1 MFETSSPAYLAAVV
15 AAAVAALLFLIIRW
29 KQQPFVSL
37 LLVSMAAAL
46 AAGMPPEKVMA
57 SIEQGMGGTL
67 GFIAV
72 VVGLGAMFGQLLE
85 VSGGA
90 ERLTLSLLRVF
101 GRKRAPWAMALA
113 GFLVAIPV
121 FFDVGFI
128 ILVPLVYSLSRET
141 KRSLLYY
148 GIPLL
153 AGLAVTHA
161 FVPPTPGPIAV
172 AQLVGADLGRV
183 IFWGSLIGLPCAVL
197 AGPLFGAWIAKRIP
211 AEIPPYMEESAKV
224 LKCESSKVDDCGNG
238 TENSRT
244 SELQNFR
251 TSELP
256 SFKLVFGILLL
267 PLVLILVNTA
277 TGALLAGEEHAALRR
292 FCAFIGHP
300 FFALLAAT
308 LTAFTA
314 LGTCRGLSREKVN
327 EIATSALAPAGLI
340 ILVTGAGGVFKQVL
354 VDSGAG
360 KALAETLAGTGL
372 HPVWAAFLIALLV
385 RAVAG
390 SATVAMLTAGGIV
403 APLLEGSGV
412 EPALIVIAIA
422 SGATALSHVNDSGF
436 WLVNRY
442 FGMSPK
448 DTLKSWT
455 VMECIIGVTG
465 ATLAWLAS
473 HIVSAS

>member
-1 MFETSSPAYLAAVV
+1 MPFDLTRLVESPAYLPTVV
-15 AAAVAALLFLIIRW
+15 ALSVALLLFLIIKL

-37 LLVSMAAAL
+37 LLVSMGAAL
-46 AAGMPPEKVMA
+46 AAGMPPDEVLACM
-57 SIEQGMGGTL
+57 ERGMGGTL

-90 ERLTLSLLRVF
+90 ERLTLTLLRVF
-101 GRKRAPWAMALA
+101 GKERATWAMALA

-128 ILVPLVYSLSRET
+128 ILVPLVYSLARDT

-183 IFWGSLIGLPCAVL
+183 ILFGTLIGLPCAAL
-197 AGPLFGAWIAKRIP
+197 AGPVFGKWIAARIP
-211 AEIPPYMEESAKV
+211 AEVPSYME
-224 LKCESSKVDDCGNG
+224 
-238 TENSRT
+238 
-244 SELQNFR
+244 SEIKTR
-251 TSELP
+251 EGGEADLP
-256 SFKLVFGILLL
+256 GFGCVFGILAL
-267 PLVLILVNTA
+267 PLALILVRTVA
-277 TGALLAGEEHAALRR
+277 FAALPEEHAARPLLG
-292 FCAFIGHP
+292 FVGHP

-308 LTAFTA
+308 LLAFTV
-314 LGTCRGLSREKVN
+314 LGTKRGLSREKVN
-327 EIATSALAPAGLI
+327 EVATSALAPAGLI

-360 KALAETLAGTGL
+360 ESLAKALSGVGFHPIWLAFA
-372 HPVWAAFLIALLV
+372 VALTV

-403 APLLEGSGV
+403 APLLEGTQV

-422 SGATALSHVNDSGF
+422 SGSTALSHVNDSGF

-442 FGMSPK
+442 FGLSPK
-448 DTLKSWT
+448 DTLRSWS
-455 VMECIIGVTG
+455 VMETIIGIVG
-465 ATLAWLAS
+465 VTLAWLAQ
-473 HIVSAS
+473 ITVFR

>member
-1 MFETSSPAYLAAVV
+1 MTGSPAYLAAVV
-15 AAAVAALLFLIIRW
+15 GGAVAVLLVLIIKL

-37 LLVSMAAAL
+37 LLVSMATAL
-46 AAGMPPEKVMA
+46 AAGMPPETVMA
-57 SIEQGMGGTL
+57 SIEKGMGGTL

-85 VSGGA
+85 ASGGA

-101 GRKRAPWAMALA
+101 GKKRAPWAMTLA

-128 ILVPLVYSLSRET
+128 ILVPLVYSLARET
-141 KRSLLYY
+141 KKSLLLY

-183 IFWGSLIGLPCAVL
+183 ILAGTLIGLPCAVI

-211 AEIPPYMEESAKV
+211 AEVPSYMEGEQPAAPANR
-224 LKCESSKVDDCGNG
+224 D
-238 TENSRT
+238 
-244 SELQNFR
+244 
-251 TSELP
+251 LP
-256 SFKLVFGILLL
+256 GFGLVFGILML
-267 PLVLILVNTA
+267 PLVLILINTA
-277 TGALLAGEEHAALRR
+277 TAAIWTGGEHAQLLRV
-292 FCAFIGHP
+292 CAFIGHP

-308 LTAFTA
+308 LIAFTA
-314 LGTCRGLSREKVN
+314 LGTCRGLSRKQVSD
-327 EIATSALAPAGLI
+327 IATSALAPAGLI

-354 VDSGAG
+354 LDSGAG

-403 APLLEGSGV
+403 APLLAESPV

-422 SGATALSHVNDSGF
+422 AGATAVSHVNDSGF

-442 FGMSPK
+442 FGLSVK

-455 VMECIIGVTG
+455 VMESLIGVTG

-473 HIVSAS
+473 LII

>member
-1 MFETSSPAYLAAVV
+1 MLLSDLTLPTSTAYLATVV
-15 AAAVAALLFLIIRW
+15 VMAVAVLLYLIIRR

-37 LLVSMAAAL
+37 ILVSMATAL
-46 AAGMPPEKVMA
+46 AAGMPPEKVM
-57 SIEQGMGGTL
+57 SCIEQGMGKTL

-85 VSGGA
+85 ASGGA
-90 ERLTLSLLRVF
+90 ERLTLTLLRVF
-101 GRKRAPWAMALA
+101 GKRRATWAISLA

-128 ILVPLVYSLSRET
+128 ILVPLVYALSRET

-183 IFWGSLIGLPCAVL
+183 IFYGIILGLPCTIL
-197 AGPLFGAWIAKRIP
+197 AGPVFGAWIAERIQTEIP
-211 AEIPPYMEESAKV
+211 AYLEGEVAK
-224 LKCESSKVDDCGNG
+224 KQWDEKA
-238 TENSRT
+238 
-244 SELQNFR
+244 
-251 TSELP
+251 LP
-256 SFKLVFGILLL
+256 GFGMVFGILML
-267 PLVLILVNTA
+267 PLLLILLNTV
-277 TGALLAGEEHAALRR
+277 TNVVLPEGHAARQV
-292 FCAFIGHP
+292 FSFIGHP

-308 LTAFTA
+308 LVAFTA
-314 LGTCRGLSREKVN
+314 LGTCRGLSRDKVN

-360 KALAETLAGTGL
+360 KALAEGLSSSGL
-372 HPVWAAFLIALLV
+372 HPVWAAFLLALVV

-390 SATVAMLTAGGIV
+390 SATVAMLTAGGIM
-403 APLLEGSGV
+403 APLLEGV
-412 EPALIVIAIA
+412 QIERALIVIAIA
-422 SGATALSHVNDSGF
+422 AGATAISHVNDSGF

-442 FGMSPK
+442 LGLSVK

-455 VMECIIGVTG
+455 VMETIIGITG

-473 HIVSAS
+473 YIV

>member
-1 MFETSSPAYLAAVV
+1 VV
-15 AAAVAALLFLIIRW
+15 AAAVAVLLFLIIKW

-37 LLVSMAAAL
+37 ILVSMATAL
-46 AAGMPPEKVMA
+46 AAGMPIETVMA
-57 SIEQGMGGTL
+57 CIEKGMGGTL

-90 ERLTLSLLRVF
+90 ERLTLTLLRVF
-101 GRKRAPWAMALA
+101 GQRRASWAMALA

-128 ILVPLVYSLSRET
+128 ILVPLVYALSRDT
-141 KRSLLYY
+141 KKSLLHY

-161 FVPPTPGPIAV
+161 FVPPTPGPVAV
-172 AQLVGADLGRV
+172 AKLVGADLGRV
-183 IFWGSLIGLPCAVL
+183 IFYGILIGLPCAIL
-197 AGPLFGAWIAKRIP
+197 AGPVFGAWIAKRIHAKAP
-211 AEIPPYMEESAKV
+211 EPETPRAPPPQQEPHAALSAGEEFSHLRRCEKASEPPRAQTAEER
-224 LKCESSKVDDCGNG
+224 D
-238 TENSRT
+238 
-244 SELQNFR
+244 
-251 TSELP
+251 LP
-256 SFKLVFGILLL
+256 GFGRVFGILLL
-267 PLVLILVNTA
+267 PLALILLNTVTNVTLTA
-277 TGALLAGEEHAALRR
+277 EKYAAARQV
-292 FCAFIGHP
+292 CAFIGHP
-300 FFALLAAT
+300 FFALTAAT
-308 LTAFTA
+308 LLAFTL

-327 EIATSALAPAGLI
+327 EVATSALAPAGLI

-360 KALAETLAGTGL
+360 KALADTLAGTGL
-372 HPVWAAFLIALLV
+372 HPVWAAFLIALVV

-390 SATVAMLTAGGIV
+390 SATVAMLTAGGII
-403 APLLEGSGV
+403 APLLVNARV

-442 FGMSPK
+442 FGLSAK

-455 VMECIIGVTG
+455 VMETIIGLTG

-473 HIVSAS
+473 YVV

>member
-1 MFETSSPAYLAAVV
+1 MTATPAYLAAVV
-15 AAAVAALLFLIIRW
+15 GAAVAVLLLLIIRL

-37 LLVSMAAAL
+37 LLVSMATAL
-46 AAGMPPEKVMA
+46 AAGMPPETVMA
-57 SIEQGMGGTL
+57 SIEKGMGGTL

-101 GRKRAPWAMALA
+101 GRERATWAMTLA

-128 ILVPLVYSLSRET
+128 ILVPLVYTLARET
-141 KRSLLYY
+141 RRSLLLY

-183 IFWGSLIGLPCAVL
+183 ILFGSLIGLPCAIA
-197 AGPLFGAWIAKRIP
+197 AGPLFGAWIARRIY
-211 AEIPPYMEESAKV
+211 AEVPEYMTGGQRAEVRGQRAEV
-224 LKCESSKVDDCGNG
+224 
-238 TENSRT
+238 RT
-244 SELQNFR
+244 DG
-251 TSELP
+251 LP
-256 SFKLVFGILLL
+256 SFGLVFGILLL
-267 PLVLILVNTA
+267 PLVLILVNTV
-277 TGALLAGEEHAALRR
+277 TGALLTGPEHAALRR
-292 FCAFIGHP
+292 VCAFIGHP

-308 LTAFTA
+308 LVAFTA

-360 KALAETLAGTGL
+360 KALAEAMAGIGV

-403 APLLEGSGV
+403 APLLDGSPA

-422 SGATALSHVNDSGF
+422 SGATAVSHVNDSGF

-442 FGMSPK
+442 FGLSAK

-455 VMECIIGVTG
+455 VMESIIGITG
-465 ATLAWLAS
+465 ATLAWLLS
-473 HIVSAS
+473 YVV

>member
-1 MFETSSPAYLAAVV
+1 MAANPVYLASVV
-15 AAAVAALLFLIIRW
+15 GAAVAVLLFLIIRL

-37 LLVSMAAAL
+37 LLVSIATAL
-46 AAGMPPEKVMA
+46 AAGMPLEKVMGC
-57 SIEQGMGGTL
+57 IEKGMGGTL

-101 GRKRAPWAMALA
+101 GRERAAWAMSLA

-141 KRSLLYY
+141 KRSLLFF

-161 FVPPTPGPIAV
+161 FIPPTPGPIAV

-183 IFWGSLIGLPCAVL
+183 ILFGAVIGLPCAIL
-197 AGPLFGAWIAKRIP
+197 AGPLFGSWIARRIH
-211 AEIPPYMEESAKV
+211 AEAPPCTPTGEA
-224 LKCESSKVDDCGNG
+224 
-238 TENSRT
+238 
-244 SELQNFR
+244 
-251 TSELP
+251 SELP

-267 PLVLILVNTA
+267 PLALILVNTV
-277 TGALLAGEEHAALRR
+277 TGALLTGEEHTTLRR

-300 FFALLAAT
+300 FSALLAAT
-308 LTAFTA
+308 LIAFTA
-314 LGTCRGLSREKVN
+314 LGTRRGLSREKVN

-340 ILVTGAGGVFKQVL
+340 ILVTGAGGVLKQVL

-360 KALAETLAGTGL
+360 SVLAKTLSATGF

-385 RAVAG
+385 RAIAG
-390 SATVAMLTAGGIV
+390 SATVAMMTAGGII
-403 APLLEGSGV
+403 APLLEGSPV

-422 SGATALSHVNDSGF
+422 SGATAVSHVNDSGF

-442 FGMSPK
+442 FGLSAK

-455 VMECIIGVTG
+455 VMESIIGLTG
-465 ATLAWLAS
+465 ATLAWLLSYA
-473 HIVSAS
+473 V

>member
-1 MFETSSPAYLAAVV
+1 MMSNLTLPTSTAYLATVV
-15 AAAVAALLFLIIRW
+15 GVAVAVLLYLIIRR

-37 LLVSMAAAL
+37 ILVSMATAL
-46 AAGMPPEKVMA
+46 AAGMPPEKVMEC
-57 SIEQGMGGTL
+57 IEQGMGKTL

-85 VSGGA
+85 ASGGA
-90 ERLTLSLLRVF
+90 ERLTLTLLRVF
-101 GRKRAPWAMALA
+101 GKRRASWAISLA

-128 ILVPLVYSLSRET
+128 ILVPLVYALSRET

-172 AQLVGADLGRV
+172 AQLIGADLGRV
-183 IFWGSLIGLPCAVL
+183 IFYGIILGLPCAIL
-197 AGPLFGAWIAKRIP
+197 AGPVFGAWIAERIP
-211 AEIPPYMEESAKV
+211 AEIPAYLEGELAK
-224 LKCESSKVDDCGNG
+224 KQWDEKA
-238 TENSRT
+238 
-244 SELQNFR
+244 
-251 TSELP
+251 LP
-256 SFKLVFGILLL
+256 GFGMVFGILML
-267 PLVLILVNTA
+267 PLLLILLNTVTNA
-277 TGALLAGEEHAALRR
+277 VLPEGHAARQV
-292 FCAFIGHP
+292 FSFIGHP

-308 LTAFTA
+308 LVAFSA
-314 LGTCRGLSREKVN
+314 LGTCRGLSRDKVN

-360 KALAETLAGTGL
+360 KALAEGLSNSGL
-372 HPVWAAFLIALLV
+372 HPVWAAFLLALVV

-390 SATVAMLTAGGIV
+390 SATVAMLTAGGIM
-403 APLLEGSGV
+403 APLLEGV
-412 EPALIVIAIA
+412 QIERALIVIAIA
-422 SGATALSHVNDSGF
+422 SGATAISHVNDSGF

-442 FGMSPK
+442 LGLSVK

-455 VMECIIGVTG
+455 VMETIIGITG

-473 HIVSAS
+473 YIV

>member
-1 MFETSSPAYLAAVV
+1 MLPSSPTYLAFVV
-15 AAAVAALLFLIIRW
+15 AAAVAALLALIIKG

-37 LLVSMAAAL
+37 ILVSMGTAL
-46 AAGMPPEKVMA
+46 AAGMPAEKVMA
-57 SIEQGMGGTL
+57 CIEQGMGKTL

-72 VVGLGAMFGQLLE
+72 VVGMGAMFGQLLE

-101 GRKRAPWAMALA
+101 GKKRAPWALSLA

-141 KRSLLYY
+141 KKSLLHY

-172 AQLVGADLGRV
+172 ARLLDADLGRV
-183 IFWGSLIGLPCAVL
+183 IFYGAVIGLPCAVL
-197 AGPLFGAWIAKRIP
+197 AGPVFGAWIAARIP
-211 AEIPPYMEESAKV
+211 AEVPAYIAGEGEKKPWAEK
-224 LKCESSKVDDCGNG
+224 D
-238 TENSRT
+238 
-244 SELQNFR
+244 
-251 TSELP
+251 LP
-256 SFKLVFGILLL
+256 GFGLVFGILLL
-267 PLVLILVNTA
+267 PLALIVLNTVTDA
-277 TGALLAGEEHAALRR
+277 VLPAGHAARQV
-292 FCAFIGHP
+292 CAFVGHP
-300 FFALLAAT
+300 FFALTAAT
-308 LTAFTA
+308 LVAFTA

-327 EIATSALAPAGLI
+327 EVATSALAPAGLI

-360 KALAETLAGTGL
+360 KALAEALAGTGL
-372 HPVWAAFLIALLV
+372 HPVWAAFLLALVV

-390 SATVAMLTAGGIV
+390 SATVAMLTAGGIM
-403 APLLEGSGV
+403 APLLEGVAV
-412 EPALIVIAIA
+412 ERALVVIAIA
-422 SGATALSHVNDSGF
+422 SGATAVSHVNDSGF

-442 FGMSPK
+442 FGLSAN

-455 VMECIIGVTG
+455 VMETIIGLTG

-473 HIVSAS
+473 HLF

>member
-1 MFETSSPAYLAAVV
+1 MEFMQSPSYLACVVVTAVV
-15 AAAVAALLFLIIRW
+15 ALLFLIIKW

-37 LLVSMAAAL
+37 LLVSMATAL
-46 AAGMPPEKVMA
+46 AAGIPPGDIMACIEK
-57 SIEQGMGGTL
+57 GMGGTL
-67 GFIAV
+67 GNISV

-101 GRKRAPWAMALA
+101 GKKRANWAMSLA

-183 IFWGSLIGLPCAVL
+183 IFWGAVLGFPCAVL
-197 AGPLFGAWIAKRIP
+197 AGPVFGAWIAARIP
-211 AEIPPYMEESAKV
+211 AEIPSYMEQPEQGK
-224 LKCESSKVDDCGNG
+224 ETPNGQGNIR
-238 TENSRT
+238 TEG
-244 SELQNFR
+244 
-251 TSELP
+251 LP
-256 SFKLVFGILLL
+256 SFGLVFGILLL
-267 PLVLILVNTA
+267 PLVLILVNTV
-277 TGALLAGEEHAALRR
+277 TGVALTGDEYAGIRQ

-308 LTAFTA
+308 LIAFTA

-354 VDSGAG
+354 VESGAG
-360 KALAETLAGTGL
+360 KALAETLSSTGL
-372 HPVWAAFLIALLV
+372 HLIWAAFLIALLV
-385 RAVAG
+385 RAIAG

-403 APLLEGSGV
+403 APLLEHSGI

-442 FGMSPK
+442 FGLSPK

-473 HIVSAS
+473 LILR

>member
-1 MFETSSPAYLAAVV
+1 MVVLSSSPIYLAAVV
-15 AAAVAALLFLIIRW
+15 AIAVVTLLFLIIKW

-37 LLVSMAAAL
+37 ILISMATAL
-46 AAGMPPEKVMA
+46 AAGMPPDKIMA
-57 SIEQGMGGTL
+57 CIERGMGGTL

-90 ERLTLSLLRVF
+90 ERLTLTLLCAF
-101 GRKRAPWAMALA
+101 GKQRAQWAMALA

-128 ILVPLVYSLSRET
+128 ILVPLIYSLSRET

-183 IFWGSLIGLPCAVL
+183 IFYGVVIGLPCAVL
-197 AGPLFGAWIAKRIP
+197 AGPVFATWIAKRIR
-211 AEIPPYMEESAKV
+211 AEIPVYMENGAAK
-224 LKCESSKVDDCGNG
+224 KQWDEAA
-238 TENSRT
+238 
-244 SELQNFR
+244 
-251 TSELP
+251 LP
-256 SFKLVFGILLL
+256 SFGCVFGILLL
-267 PLVLILVNTA
+267 PLFLIVLNTVANA
-277 TGALLAGEEHAALRR
+277 TLPAGHAARQL
-292 FCAFIGHP
+292 FAFIGHP
-300 FFALLAAT
+300 FFALTAAT
-308 LTAFTA
+308 LIAFTA

-327 EIATSALAPAGLI
+327 EVATSALAPAGLI

-354 VDSGAG
+354 TDSGAG
-360 KALAETLAGTGL
+360 KALADTLANTGL
-372 HPVWAAFLIALLV
+372 HPVWTAFLIALVV

-390 SATVAMLTAGGIV
+390 SATVAMLTAGGIM
-403 APLLEGSGV
+403 APLLAEV
-412 EPALIVIAIA
+412 KIDPALIVIAIA

-442 FGMSPK
+442 FGLTPK
-448 DTLKSWT
+448 ETLKSWT
-455 VMECIIGVTG
+455 VMETIIGVTG
-465 ATLAWLAS
+465 ATLAWLFS
-473 HIVSAS
+473 L

>member
-1 MFETSSPAYLAAVV
+1 MMCDLTLPTSTAYLATVV
-15 AAAVAALLFLIIRW
+15 VIAVAVLLYLIIRC

-37 LLVSMAAAL
+37 ILVSMATAL
-46 AAGMPPEKVMA
+46 AAGMPPEKVMVC
-57 SIEQGMGGTL
+57 IEQGMGKTL

-85 VSGGA
+85 ASGGA
-90 ERLTLSLLRVF
+90 ERLTLTLLRVF
-101 GRKRAPWAMALA
+101 GKRRATWAISLA

-128 ILVPLVYSLSRET
+128 ILVPLVYALSRET

-183 IFWGSLIGLPCAVL
+183 IFYGIILGLPCTIL
-197 AGPLFGAWIAKRIP
+197 AGPVFGAWISERIP
-211 AEIPPYMEESAKV
+211 AEVPAYLEGEVAK
-224 LKCESSKVDDCGNG
+224 KQWDEKA
-238 TENSRT
+238 
-244 SELQNFR
+244 
-251 TSELP
+251 LP
-256 SFKLVFGILLL
+256 GFGMVFGILML
-267 PLVLILVNTA
+267 PLLLILLNTV
-277 TGALLAGEEHAALRR
+277 TNVVLPEGHAARQV
-292 FCAFIGHP
+292 FSFIGHP

-308 LTAFTA
+308 LVAFTA
-314 LGTCRGLSREKVN
+314 LGTCRGLSRDKVN

-360 KALAETLAGTGL
+360 KALAEGLSNSGL
-372 HPVWAAFLIALLV
+372 HPVWAAFLLALVV

-390 SATVAMLTAGGIV
+390 SATVAMLTAGGIM
-403 APLLEGSGV
+403 APLLEGV
-412 EPALIVIAIA
+412 QIERALIVIAIA
-422 SGATALSHVNDSGF
+422 AGATAISHVNDSGF

-442 FGMSPK
+442 LGLSVK

-455 VMECIIGVTG
+455 VMETIIGITG

-473 HIVSAS
+473 YIV

>member
-1 MFETSSPAYLAAVV
+1 MDIPSSPAYLATVV
-15 AAAVAALLFLIIRW
+15 GAAVAALLFLIIKL
-29 KQQPFVSL
+29 KQQPFVAL
-37 LLVSMAAAL
+37 LLVSMATAL
-46 AAGMPPEKVMA
+46 AAGMPPEQVMA
-57 SIEQGMGGTL
+57 SIEKGMGGTL

-85 VSGGA
+85 ISGGA

-101 GRKRAPWAMALA
+101 GKKRATWAMTLA

-141 KRSLLYY
+141 KKSLLLY

-183 IFWGSLIGLPCAVL
+183 IFWGAVIGLPCAVA
-197 AGPLFGAWIAKRIP
+197 AGPLFGAWIAERIP
-211 AEIPPYMEESAKV
+211 ACVPAYMEQEPAAGGRRP
-224 LKCESSKVDDCGNG
+224 D
-238 TENSRT
+238 
-244 SELQNFR
+244 
-251 TSELP
+251 ELP
-256 SFKLVFGILLL
+256 SFRLVFGILLL
-267 PLVLILVNTA
+267 PLALILINTV
-277 TGALLAGEEHAALRR
+277 TGALLTGGEHAALRR

-300 FFALLAAT
+300 FFALLVAT

-314 LGTCRGLSREKVN
+314 LGTCRGLPREKVN

-360 KALAETLAGTGL
+360 KALAETLSATGL

-403 APLLEGSGV
+403 APLLEESAV

-422 SGATALSHVNDSGF
+422 SGATAVSHVNDSGF

-442 FGMSPK
+442 FGLSAK

-455 VMECIIGVTG
+455 VMESIIGVTG
-465 ATLAWLAS
+465 ATLAWLLSYA
-473 HIVSAS
+473 V

>member
-1 MFETSSPAYLAAVV
+1 MIHSPAYLAFVV
-15 AAAVAALLFLIIRW
+15 AAAVAGLLFLIVRL

-37 LLVSMAAAL
+37 LVVSMATAL

-57 SIEQGMGGTL
+57 CIEQGMGKTL

-90 ERLTLSLLRVF
+90 ERLTLTLLRVF
-101 GRKRAPWAMALA
+101 GKERASWAMSLA

-128 ILVPLVYSLSRET
+128 ILVPLVYALSRET

-183 IFWGSLIGLPCAVL
+183 IFYGILIGLPCAIL
-197 AGPLFGAWIAKRIP
+197 AGPVFGSWIAGRIH
-211 AEIPPYMEESAKV
+211 AEIPAYMEGETAQKQWDE
-224 LKCESSKVDDCGNG
+224 KA
-238 TENSRT
+238 
-244 SELQNFR
+244 
-251 TSELP
+251 LP
-256 SFKLVFGILLL
+256 GFGMVFGILLL
-267 PLVLILVNTA
+267 PLALILLNTVTNA
-277 TGALLAGEEHAALRR
+277 ALTGEEYATVRQL
-292 FCAFIGHP
+292 CSFIGHP
-300 FFALLAAT
+300 FFALTAAT
-308 LTAFTA
+308 LVAFTA

-327 EIATSALAPAGLI
+327 EVATSALAPAGLI

-360 KALAETLAGTGL
+360 KALAEGLAASGF
-372 HPVWAAFLIALLV
+372 HPVWAAFLIALVV

-390 SATVAMLTAGGIV
+390 SATVAMLTAGGIM
-403 APLLEGSGV
+403 APLLAGIKI

-422 SGATALSHVNDSGF
+422 SGATAVSHVNDSGF

-442 FGMSPK
+442 FGLSTK

-455 VMECIIGVTG
+455 VMESIIGVTG

-473 HIVSAS
+473 YVV

>member
-1 MFETSSPAYLAAVV
+1 MSSSPAYLATVV
-15 AAAVAALLFLIIRW
+15 AAAVAVLLFLIIRW

-37 LLVSMAAAL
+37 ILVSMATAL
-46 AAGMPPEKVMA
+46 AAGMPISTVMA
-57 SIEQGMGGTL
+57 CIEKGMGGTL

-90 ERLTLSLLRVF
+90 ERLTLTLLRVF
-101 GRKRAPWAMALA
+101 GRKRASWALSLA
-113 GFLVAIPV
+113 GFLVAIPI

-128 ILVPLVYSLSRET
+128 ILVPLVYALTRET
-141 KRSLLYY
+141 KRPLLFY

-183 IFWGSLIGLPCAVL
+183 IFYGLLIGLPCAIL
-197 AGPLFGAWIAKRIP
+197 AGPLFGAWIAERVPSAIP
-211 AEIPPYMEESAKV
+211 AYMEGESARR
-224 LKCESSKVDDCGNG
+224 EWD
-238 TENSRT
+238 E
-244 SELQNFR
+244 QA
-251 TSELP
+251 LP
-256 SFKLVFGILLL
+256 GFGLVFGILLL
-267 PLVLILVNTA
+267 PLLLILLNTV
-277 TGALLAGEEHAALRR
+277 THAALPGEAYQTVRQV
-292 FCAFIGHP
+292 CAFIGHP
-300 FFALLAAT
+300 FFALTAAT
-308 LTAFTA
+308 LIAFTA

-327 EIATSALAPAGLI
+327 EVATSALAPAGLI

-360 KALAETLAGTGL
+360 KALAETLSGTGL
-372 HPVWAAFLIALLV
+372 HPVWAAFLIALVV

-390 SATVAMLTAGGIV
+390 SATVAMLTAGGII
-403 APLLEGSGV
+403 APLLADAKV

-422 SGATALSHVNDSGF
+422 AGATAVSHVNDSGF

-442 FGMSPK
+442 FGLTPK

-455 VMECIIGVTG
+455 AMETIIGLTG
-465 ATLAWLAS
+465 ATLAWLLA
-473 HIVSAS
+473 VLL

>member
-1 MFETSSPAYLAAVV
+1 M
-15 AAAVAALLFLIIRW
+15 LLFLIIKL

-37 LLVSMAAAL
+37 LLVSMATAL
-46 AAGMPPEKVMA
+46 AAGMPFEKIME
-57 SIEQGMGGTL
+57 SIERGMGKTL

-101 GRKRAPWAMALA
+101 GRKRATWAMSLA
-113 GFLVAIPV
+113 GFLVAIPI

-128 ILVPLVYSLSRET
+128 ILVPLVYALSRET
-141 KRSLLYY
+141 KKSLLLY

-183 IFWGSLIGLPCAVL
+183 ILWGTLIGIPCAVL
-197 AGPLFGAWIAKRIP
+197 AGPVFGSWIAKRIHAVAPPFAQTPPP
-211 AEIPPYMEESAKV
+211 AE
-224 LKCESSKVDDCGNG
+224 
-238 TENSRT
+238 TR
-244 SELQNFR
+244 Q
-251 TSELP
+251 LP
-256 SFKLVFGILLL
+256 SFRLVFGILLL
-267 PLVLILVNTA
+267 PLALILVNTV
-277 TGALLAGEEHAALRR
+277 TGAWLTGEEYATVRR
-292 FCAFIGHP
+292 ICAFIGHP

-308 LTAFTA
+308 LLAFTA

-340 ILVTGAGGVFKQVL
+340 ILVTGAGGVFKEVL

-360 KALAETLAGTGL
+360 KALAGTLSATGL

-403 APLLEGSGV
+403 APLLEGVPV
-412 EPALIVIAIA
+412 ERALIVIAIA
-422 SGATALSHVNDSGF
+422 SGATAISHVNDSGF

-442 FGMSPK
+442 FGISTK

-455 VMECIIGVTG
+455 VMETIIGLTG
-465 ATLAWLAS
+465 ATLAWLMSYGAS
-473 HIVSAS
+473 V

>member
-1 MFETSSPAYLAAVV
+1 
-15 AAAVAALLFLIIRW
+15 
-29 KQQPFVSL
+29 
-37 LLVSMAAAL
+37 
-46 AAGMPPEKVMA
+46 
-57 SIEQGMGGTL
+57 MGKTL

-90 ERLTLSLLRVF
+90 ERLTLTLLRVF
-101 GRKRAPWAMALA
+101 GRRRAPWAMSLA

-128 ILVPLVYSLSRET
+128 ILVPLVYALSRET
-141 KRSLLYY
+141 KKSLLYY

-183 IFWGSLIGLPCAVL
+183 IFYGIVLGLPCAVL
-197 AGPLFGAWIAKRIP
+197 AGPVFGAWIAARIP
-211 AEIPPYMEESAKV
+211 AEIPAYMEGAAAK
-224 LKCESSKVDDCGNG
+224 KQWDE
-238 TENSRT
+238 RA
-244 SELQNFR
+244 
-251 TSELP
+251 LP
-256 SFKLVFGILLL
+256 GFGMVFGILLL
-267 PLVLILVNTA
+267 PLLLILLNTVTRA
-277 TGALLAGEEHAALRR
+277 VLPEGHAARDV
-292 FCAFIGHP
+292 FTFIGHP

-308 LTAFTA
+308 LVAFTA

-327 EIATSALAPAGLI
+327 EVATSALAPAGLI

-360 KALAETLAGTGL
+360 KALAEALAGTGL
-372 HPVWAAFLIALLV
+372 HPVWAAFLLALVV

-390 SATVAMLTAGGIV
+390 SATVAMLTAGGIM
-403 APLLEGSGV
+403 APLLEGV
-412 EPALIVIAIA
+412 RIERAIIVVAIA
-422 SGATALSHVNDSGF
+422 AGATAISHVNDSGF

-442 FGMSPK
+442 LGLSTK

-455 VMECIIGVTG
+455 AMETIIGLTG

-473 HIVSAS
+473 YMT